1 MQPVGT
7 MFKRFCVLL
16 AVVSFTFPQSV
27 LAQGKPEDYKRA
39 NAFSELVRDKVFN
52 NPTTVSWI
60 EKQNKFWY
68 MNTTSAGKEF
78 VLVDAAKA
86 QKKPAFDH
94 SKMAAALA
102 KASGNDVKAN
112 QLPFNVI
119 RFVDDKT
126 LEVVA
131 FNKTWQV
138 NLSNFKVED
147 KGAVE
152 NTNPFGRRPGGAAA
166 GYWGS
171 SRDDSRGEGTPSPD
185 GKWVALIKNN
195 NVYIHPTGK
204 PREEI
209 QMSFDGSPGEY
220 YSAMISWSP
229 DSRKL
234 ATNRV
239 RPNTPRT
246 LYLLESSPSTQLQP
260 ILQTRNYL
268 KPGDALPQNNPV
280 LFDVE
285 SRKSFAVDP
294 SLIADQYGLSRLEW
308 RKDSRAFTF
317 EYNKRGH
324 QQYSVFSVDAQS
336 GKTSALIDER
346 SKTFVEYSG
355 KKYRRDVNDGKE
367 IIWAS
372 ERDGWNHLYLYD
384 GTTGKVKNQITK
396 GEWVVRKVVHVDEE
410 KRTIL
415 FTGSGKI
422 KGQDPYLLQYY
433 RINFDGTG
441 LTELTNE
448 NASHTAVFNED
459 YSYFVDTYSRADM
472 PPVKV
477 LRSGKDGKVLLELEK
492 ADISA
497 LEAAGW
503 KNTEVFSAKGRDG
516 ETDIWGIIVR
526 PTNFDPAKTYP
537 VIEYIYAGPHDSF
550 VPKTFS
556 TNPSGMGPLAELGF
570 IVVQIDG
577 MGTSNR
583 SKAFHDVAWQN
594 LKDAGFPDRIAWM
607 KEANKKYPY
616 MDINRVGIYG
626 TSAGGQSS
634 TGAVLF
640 HPEFYKVAV
649 SSCGCHDNRMD
660 KMWWNEQWMGYPI
673 GEHYAASSNVVNA
686 HKLEGKLMLIVGELD
701 DNVDPASTYQV
712 VDALIKANKEHELIM
727 VPGMGHSSGGNYG
740 EHKRRDYF
748 VKHLLGVDPP
758 VWEGQKATF

>member
-7 MFKRFCVLL
+7 MFKRFCVLMT
-16 AVVSFTFPQSV
+16 VVGMSLPMALF
-27 LAQGKPEDYKRA
+27 AQGKPEDYKRA
-39 NAFSELVRDKVFN
+39 NSFNDLVRDKVFH
-52 NPTTVSWI
+52 NPATVSWI

-68 MNTTSAGKEF
+68 MNTTPEGKEF
-78 VLVDAAKA
+78 ILVDAAKA

-94 SKMAAALA
+94 AKVAAALG
-102 KASGNDVKAN
+102 KASGNEVNAK
-112 QLPFNVI
+112 QLPFNTL
-119 RFVDDKT
+119 RFVDDKNI
-126 LEVVA
+126 EVVA
-131 FNKTWQV
+131 YNKTWRI
-138 NLSNFKVED
+138 NLGNYKVED
-147 KGAVE
+147 KGAVD
-152 NTNPFGRRPGGAAA
+152 NSNAFGRRPGAA
-166 GYWGS
+166 GYWGAA
-171 SRDDSRGEGTPSPD
+171 RDDSRGEGIPSPD
-185 GKWVALIKNN
+185 GKWIALIKNN
-195 NVYIHPTGK
+195 NVYVHPTGK
-204 PREEI
+204 PREDV
-209 QMSFDGSPGEY
+209 QLSFDGSPGEY
-220 YSAMISWSP
+220 YSAMIAWSP

-234 ATNRV
+234 AVNRV

-268 KPGDALPQNNPV
+268 KPGDALAQNTPV

-285 SRKSFAVDP
+285 SRKSYAVP
-294 SLIADQYGLSRLEW
+294 ASLIANQYALSRLEW

-317 EYNKRGH
+317 EYNQRGH
-324 QQYSVFSVDAQS
+324 QRYSVISVDAQT
-336 GKTSALIDER
+336 GEAKMIIDET

-367 IIWAS
+367 IIWTS

-384 GTTGKVKNQITK
+384 GETGKVKNQITK
-396 GEWVVRKVVHVDEE
+396 GEWVVRKVVHVDEQN
-410 KRTIL
+410 RTIL
-415 FTGSGKI
+415 FTGSGKNA
-422 KGQDPYLLQYY
+422 GQDPYLLHYY
-433 RINFDGTG
+433 RVNFDGTG
-441 LTELTNE
+441 FTELTNE
-448 NASHTAVFNED
+448 NASHNAVFNED
-459 YSYFVDTYSRADM
+459 YTYFVDTYSRVDM
-472 PPVKV
+472 APVKV

-492 ADISA
+492 ADISR

-503 KNTEVFSAKGRDG
+503 KKTEVFSAKGRDG
-516 ETDIWGIIVR
+516 VTDIWGIIVR
-526 PTNFDPAKTYP
+526 PTNFDPNKSYP

-550 VPKTFS
+550 VPKTFT
-556 TNPSGMGPLAELGF
+556 TNPSGMAQLAELGF

-583 SKAFHDVAWQN
+583 SKAFHDVAWKN

-660 KMWWNEQWMGYPI
+660 KIWWNELWMGYPI
-673 GEHYAASSNVVNA
+673 GEHYAESSNVVNA

-740 EHKRRDYF
+740 ERKRRDFF

-758 VWEGQKATF
+758 VWEGQKAIF